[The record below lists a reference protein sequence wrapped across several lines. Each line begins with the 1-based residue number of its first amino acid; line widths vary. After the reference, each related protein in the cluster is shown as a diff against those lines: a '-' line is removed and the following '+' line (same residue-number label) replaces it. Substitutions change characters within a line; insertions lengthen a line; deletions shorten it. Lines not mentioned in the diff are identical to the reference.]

1 MASENLVTVLK
12 FDSTTGDS
20 FMLNRKVA
28 LVTGAGR
35 GIGRSIALALA
46 KAHAR
51 VAISARTAEQLNAV
65 GTELSAAGADA
76 LSVVADLSDPATPA
90 RILARVSE
98 TWGPVEILVN
108 NAGVGSSASP
118 GPIVDFDDDFWELTM
133 RLNVT
138 APYRLT
144 KLVLP
149 AMIAANWGRI
159 INISSINAKVP
170 ALHGCAYIASK
181 HAIAGL
187 TKATALE
194 VAAQGITCN
203 AVCPGVTA
211 TEMNDRRIDYDA
223 ARLGKT
229 FEQIEAEASPLGRR
243 LLPEEIAPLVAFLAS
258 DGAAAITGQLINVC
272 GGRVMV

>member
-1 MASENLVTVLK
+1 ME
-12 FDSTTGDS
+12 
-20 FMLNRKVA
+20 RRIA

-35 GIGRSIALALA
+35 GIGRATALALA
-46 KAHAR
+46 KAGAR
-51 VAISARTAEQLNAV
+51 VAITARTSEQLQAV
-65 GTELSAAGADA
+65 SAEIAAIGAEA
-76 LSVVADLSDPATPA
+76 LPIAADLSDLSMPATVLK
-90 RILARVSE
+90 RIES
-98 TWGPVEILVN
+98 TWGAVEILVN
-108 NAGVGSSASP
+108 NAGIGSSASAR
-118 GPIVDFDDDFWELTM
+118 PIVDFDDEFWELTM

-144 KLVLP
+144 KLALP
-149 AMIAANWGRI
+149 AMIAAGWGRI

-170 ALHGCAYIASK
+170 APHGCAYIASK

-187 TKATALE
+187 TKATAME

-211 TEMNDRRIDYDA
+211 TEMNDRRVEYDA

-258 DGAAAITGQLINVC
+258 EGAGAINGQLINVC
-272 GGRVMV
+272 GGRVMS

>member
-1 MASENLVTVLK
+1 
-12 FDSTTGDS
+12 
-20 FMLNRKVA
+20 LNRRVS

-35 GIGRSIALALA
+35 GIGRATALALA
-46 KAHAR
+46 KADAR
-51 VAISARTAEQLNAV
+51 VAITARTSEQLQQVSEEIA
-65 GTELSAAGADA
+65 AAGAEA
-76 LSVVADLSDPATPA
+76 LSIAADLSDLKTSAKIVA
-90 RILARVSE
+90 QVCEA
-98 TWGPVEILVN
+98 WGPIEILVN
-108 NAGVGSSASP
+108 NAGIGSSASP
-118 GPIVDFDDDFWELTM
+118 RPIVDFDDEFWELTM

-144 KLVLP
+144 KLALP
-149 AMIAANWGRI
+149 AMMEAGWGRI

-170 ALHGCAYIASK
+170 APLGCAYVASK

-187 TKATALE
+187 TKATAME

-211 TEMNDRRIDYDA
+211 TEMNDRRIEFDA

-243 LLPEEIAPLVAFLAS
+243 LLPDEIAPLVAFLAS
-258 DGAAAITGQLINVC
+258 DSAAAINGQLINVC
-272 GGRVMV
+272 GGRVMS